1 MTGTT
6 AMSNLTGMMGRKVG
20 MTQVFSEDGQAIP
33 VTVLEVGP
41 CTVLQ
46 KKTVKREGY
55 NALQFGFSPKSL
67 GRLKLPEQGHVKKA
81 GLSHG
86 FRYIREISVK
96 DPDAFDVGQVL
107 TLKDLEISQL
117 VDIAGMS
124 KGRGFSGTIK
134 RYGFSKGPMGHGSKH
149 HRAVGSTGQSATP
162 SRVIKG
168 KKMPGRMGGSRVTVK
183 NSMVVDVRPDE
194 NLLLVKGCVP
204 GATNQLVYV
213 RLK

>member
-1 MTGTT
+1 
-6 AMSNLTGMMGRKVG
+6 MSKLTGMMGRKLG
-20 MTQVFSEDGQAIP
+20 MTRVFSEDGQVVP

-55 NALQFGFSPKSL
+55 NALQYGFFPKPLS
-67 GRLKLPEQGHVKKA
+67 RLNLPEQGQVKKA

-86 FRYIREISVK
+86 FRYIREISVE

-117 VDIAGMS
+117 VDITGVS
-124 KGRGFSGTIK
+124 KGRGFSGVVK
-134 RYGFSKGPMGHGSKH
+134 RYGFSRGPMGHGSKH
-149 HRAVGSTGQSATP
+149 HRAVGSVGQSATP

-168 KKMPGRMGGSRVTVK
+168 KKMPGRMGGNRVTVK
-183 NSMVVDVRPDE
+183 NSMVVDVRPDK
-194 NLLLVKGCVP
+194 NLLLVKGGVP
-204 GATNQLVYV
+204 GAINQLICV